1 MSGKKT
7 HKAELEKLRREVI
20 EFRNEIG
27 NEKKLQKWR
36 LSEKE
41 YKGKT
46 DDASEK

>member
-27 NEKKLQKWR
+27 NEKKITKM
-36 LSEKE
+36 
-41 YKGKT
+41 KT
-46 DDASEK
+46 K